1 MADITSMIE
10 AIKGMTVMELSE
22 LVKAI
27 EEEFGVSAAAAVAVA
42 PAEGG
47 AAAAAEEKS
56 EYEVVLTDI
65 GETKMNV
72 IKAVKDILGLGLK
85 ESKELVDA
93 APKTVKAGI
102 SKEEADEIVAKLKEA
117 GATTEVK

>member
-1 MADITSMIE
+1 
-10 AIKGMTVMELSE
+10 
-22 LVKAI
+22 
-27 EEEFGVSAAAAVAVA
+27 AAAVAAA
-42 PAEGG
+42 PAESG

-56 EYEVVLTDI
+56 EYEVVLTEV

-72 IKAVKDILGLGLK
+72 IKAIKDILGLGLK

>member
-1 MADITSMIE
+1 MADISSMIE

-27 EEEFGVSAAAAVAVA
+27 EEEFGVSAAAAVAAA
-42 PAEGG
+42 PAESG

-56 EYEVVLTDI
+56 EYEVVLTEV

-72 IKAVKDILGLGLK
+72 IKAIKDILGLGLK
-85 ESKELVDA
+85 ESTELVDA